1 MALFAFE
8 DRAPVVHADAFVAP
22 TATLVG
28 DVHVEAGASIWFGAV
43 LRADV
48 APIVVRAGA
57 TVLDGAVVYASAG
70 LTVDIG
76 EGATIGTCAVIR
88 GAVVEAGAVIGTNAM
103 LLDAVTIGAGAF
115 VAAGSVV
122 ASRTRIP
129 AGYLAT
135 GTPAVPRRP
144 VTGSPGEI
152 LVATTA
158 SDAADLA
165 DRHRCGLRPFPNL

>member
-1 MALFAFE
+1 MVMFRFE
-8 DRAPVVHADAFVAP
+8 DREPTVHPAAFVAP

-57 TVLDGAVVYASAG
+57 SIQDCAVVYAAPG

-76 EGATIGTCAVIR
+76 A
-88 GAVVEAGAVIGTNAM
+88 GAVVATGAVVRGAIVGEGSVVGTRSIVLEA
-103 LLDAVTIGAGAF
+103 AEVGAGAL

-122 ASRTRIP
+122 ASRTVIP

-135 GTPAVPRRP
+135 GAPARVQRP
-144 VTGSPGEI
+144 VAGSPAEI
-152 LVATTA
+152 MVATSA
-158 SDAADLA
+158 LEAIDLA
-165 DRHRCGLRPFPNL
+165 DRHRVGLGPHR